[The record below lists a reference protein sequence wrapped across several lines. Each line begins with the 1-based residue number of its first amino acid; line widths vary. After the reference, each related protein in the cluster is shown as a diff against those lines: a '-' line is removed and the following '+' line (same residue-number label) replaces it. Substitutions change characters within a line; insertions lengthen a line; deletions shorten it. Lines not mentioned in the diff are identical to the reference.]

1 MYNFTLQIV
10 VFIHY
15 ICLHIEYSGA
25 AILVI
30 IGCVFF
36 YKGFDK
42 KNNYYSNTTDSSLSR
57 NAYVGGDA
65 YNYII
70 NSEYFV
76 GYITI
81 GSMTFICGSI
91 FAGLGIVLHYKKENL
106 NNIEAKHDDTPE
118 STSLPPLE

>member
-1 MYNFTLQIV
+1 MKKSSSVCIV
-10 VFIHY
+10 V
-15 ICLHIEYSGA
+15 A

-30 IGCVFF
+30 IGSVF
-36 YKGFDK
+36 YYRGFDK
-42 KNNYYSNTTDSSLSR
+42 KNNYLNSADYSDLNQ

-81 GSMTFICGSI
+81 GSMAFVCGSI
-91 FAGLGIVLHYKKENL
+91 FACLGIVLRYKKEGS
-106 NNIEAKHDDTPE
+106 NNIETKQDKA
-118 STSLPPLE
+118 SLPPLE

>member
-1 MYNFTLQIV
+1 MKRASKICIV
-10 VFIHY
+10 A
-15 ICLHIEYSGA
+15 A

-30 IGCVFF
+30 IGGIFF

-42 KNNYYSNTTDSSLSR
+42 KNNYLSSTTYTDLNQ

-81 GSMTFICGSI
+81 GSMAFVCGSI
-91 FAGLGIVLHYKKENL
+91 FACLGISLHYKKENL
-106 NNIEAKHDDTPE
+106 NNIETKHDDTPE

>member
-1 MYNFTLQIV
+1 MKKISN
-10 VFIHY
+10 
-15 ICLHIEYSGA
+15 ICIAVA

-30 IGCVFF
+30 ISGIFF

-42 KNNYYSNTTDSSLSR
+42 KNNYHNNTIDSSLNN

-81 GSMTFICGSI
+81 GSMALVCGSI
-91 FAGLGIVLHYKKENL
+91 FAGLGIVLHFKKDNQ
-106 NNIEAKHDDTPE
+106 NDIETKRNDTPE

>member
-1 MYNFTLQIV
+1 MKRASN
-10 VFIHY
+10 
-15 ICLHIEYSGA
+15 ICIAVA

-30 IGCVFF
+30 IGGIFF

-42 KNNYYSNTTDSSLSR
+42 KNNYQNNTIDSSLSN

-81 GSMTFICGSI
+81 GSMAFVCGSI
-91 FAGLGIVLHYKKENL
+91 FAGLGIVLHFKKENQ
-106 NNIEAKHDDTPE
+106 NNVEIKHDDTPE

>member
-1 MYNFTLQIV
+1 MKRASN
-10 VFIHY
+10 
-15 ICLHIEYSGA
+15 ICIAVA

-30 IGCVFF
+30 IGGIFF

-42 KNNYYSNTTDSSLSR
+42 KNNYYNNETDTSINS

-76 GYITI
+76 GYVTI
-81 GSMTFICGSI
+81 GGMAFVCGAI
-91 FAGLGIVLHYKKENL
+91 FTGLGVVLHFKKESP
-106 NNIEAKHDDTPE
+106 NNIEIKHDNTPE